1 MISIYVPEKNDH
13 SPYDIFVNNEKCR
26 VESVDGRAL
35 LGDLA
40 PFWLNPVQT
49 AFISHY
55 RGKNTIISTPTGSG
69 KTVIAFLAAFQKGK
83 RVKKTLYVAPTRALA
98 RQIFQDIRT
107 KPLKVYLRTG
117 ESKMDV
123 KEDFDMVIATPE
135 AFLAAR
141 HSNSPWVQST
151 EFVIIDEAH
160 MLMQDTRGI
169 VYEETLV
176 QLLGDRREL
185 LLLSATIPDTL
196 SLAEWVEADLLIES
210 SWRPIPLE
218 RTFVSL
224 ALPTRKSAKTSI
236 QQMKQAFLSENIAQ
250 QVKTMIIVPSKK
262 TGWDLLCAFERLG
275 YRAMNETVPYIKP
288 RLESEPAVAF
298 HNADIPVEEKKE
310 IETAFKAVDGGI
322 SILISTQ
329 TLAYGFNSPADD
341 IVIFVK
347 YSMYQEDKIWPVLI
361 DLLQFEGR
369 AGRKGFTKRGVG
381 RVFYATGTTGEKTA
395 AILKSLLKRGLS
407 DAFVTTLDKAFT
419 ALDEL
424 YTRHYATF
432 HPDNETKLL
441 GMVELFSLG
450 VLSVNE
456 AHFNFTHFKGRFK
469 ERIIQKAVS
478 RLQEIGMVE
487 GDNRLSRLGRLT
499 ASYLLNPEAVSL
511 FLSNIAGR
519 EREEGASSFWAL
531 WESIALLIPG
541 GGAVPDY
548 YPPFFPAMGGQWNR
562 QAVFFSSYAGLLQ
575 FGLGFLWN
583 RLGIEQDETDQ
594 EGRRQKPPA
603 WVGSLPYDVDL
614 ICSFYEQGAR
624 YGFWD
629 LCPPGYLERIRRSL
643 TFGISPLYS
652 LITKIPGIGS
662 IRANILATA
671 GNFHGIRSDL
681 EMILALTRKT
691 GPEKA
696 LWEEFAPYLRAYYSV
711 QLDWLKK
718 TIELTGPVSIDRLI
732 ELDQANYF
740 SAVTL
745 IREFLE
751 DSEKSKSLTEAVPIF
766 WEKSPLDSFTEEV
779 KGRYPDLSI
788 FFFLEEETKDQ
799 LMNQVPFR
807 LCDRNGLQKVFG
819 TVYPTGRLPS
829 QTVLRFQEPT
839 QRRIHTDLF
848 DTLWEEGE

>member
-1 MISIYVPEKNDH
+1 MISIYVPEKNDR
-13 SPYDIFVNNEKCR
+13 SPFEIFVNNEKR
-26 VESVDGRAL
+26 LVESVDGRTL

-49 AFISHY
+49 AFFSHY

-69 KTVIAFLAAFQKGK
+69 KTAIAFLAAFQKGK

-123 KEDFDMVIATPE
+123 KDDYDMVIATPE

-141 HSNSPWVQST
+141 HSNSPWVQSI
-151 EFVIIDEAH
+151 EFVIIDETH

-196 SLAEWVEADLLIES
+196 SLAEWVNADLLIES

-218 RTFVSL
+218 RAFLNL
-224 ALPTRKSAKTSI
+224 ALPTRKNAKTSI
-236 QQMKQAFLSENIAQ
+236 QQMKQAFLEENIEQ
-250 QVKTMIIVPSKK
+250 RVKTMIIVPSKK
-262 TGWDLLCAFERLG
+262 TGWDLLSAFERPG
-275 YRAMNETVPYIKP
+275 YRAMNDTVPYIKP
-288 RLESEPAVAF
+288 KLVGEPVVAF

-310 IETAFKAVDGGI
+310 IEAAFKSLDNGL

-347 YSMYQEDKIWPVLI
+347 YSLYQEEKIWPVLI

-369 AGRKGFTKRGVG
+369 AGRKGYTKRGVG

-395 AILKSLLKRGLS
+395 AILKALLKRGLA
-407 DAFVTTLDKAFT
+407 DVFETTLDKAFT
-419 ALDEL
+419 ALNDL
-424 YTRHYATF
+424 YTRHESIF

-456 AHFNFTHFKGRFK
+456 EHFNYTHFKGRFK

-478 RLQEIGMVE
+478 RLREIGMVE
-487 GDNRLSRLGRLT
+487 GDNRLTRLGNLT
-499 ASYLLNPEAVSL
+499 ASYLLNPEAVAH
-511 FLSNIAGR
+511 FVKNVTR
-519 EREEGASSFWAL
+519 YDVQEDPSSFWTL
-531 WESIALLIPG
+531 WESIALLVPG

-548 YPPFFPAMGGQWNR
+548 YPPFFPPIGGHWNR
-562 QAVFFSSYAGLLQ
+562 QSVFFSSYAGLLQ

-583 RLGIEQDETDQ
+583 RLGIEQDENDQ

-603 WVGSLPYDVDL
+603 WVGSLPYDVEL

-629 LCPPGYLERIRRSL
+629 LCPSGVLERIRRSL
-643 TFGISPLYS
+643 TYGISPLYS
-652 LITKIPGIGS
+652 LLTKIPGIGS
-662 IRANILATA
+662 LRANIVAYV
-671 GNFHGIRSDL
+671 GDFHRFRTDL
-681 EMILALTRKT
+681 EWVRRLTQKT
-691 GPEKA
+691 PPERA
-696 LWEEFAPYLRAYYSV
+696 LWEPFLPFLRTYYRV
-711 QLDWLKK
+711 QLEWLKK
-718 TIELTGPVSIDRLI
+718 SVGISGDVSIDHLI
-732 ELDQANYF
+732 ELDQANFF
-740 SAVTL
+740 SAVEL
-745 IREFLE
+745 IREYLA
-751 DSEKSKSLTEAVPIF
+751 DPEKSKTWAETPQPI
-766 WEKSPLDSFTEEV
+766 WETSPLDAFKEEV
-779 KGRYPDLSI
+779 KVRYPDLSLV
-788 FFFLEEETKDQ
+788 FFVEEEGKDQ

-807 LCDRNGLQKVFG
+807 LCDRSGQEKVYG
-819 TVYPTGRLPS
+819 TVYQAGRLPS
-829 QTVLRFQEPT
+829 QAVLRFQELT
-839 QRRIHTDLF
+839 QRRIHTDYV
-848 DTLWEEGE
+848 DTLWEEGM

>member
-1 MISIYVPEKNDH
+1 MISIYVPEKNDQ
-13 SPYDIFVNNEKCR
+13 SPYEIFVNNEKR
-26 VESVDGRAL
+26 YVESVDGRAL

-49 AFISHY
+49 AFFSHY
-55 RGKNTIISTPTGSG
+55 RGKNSIISTPTGSG

-141 HSNSPWVQST
+141 HSNSPWVQAT

-176 QLLGDRREL
+176 QLLGDQREL

-196 SLAEWVEADLLIES
+196 SLAGWVEADLLIES

-218 RTFVSL
+218 RVFVNL

-236 QQMKQAFLSENIAQ
+236 QQMKQAFLAENIEQ
-250 QVKTMIIVPSKK
+250 RVKTMIIVPSKK
-262 TGWDLLCAFERLG
+262 TGWDLLNAFERQG

-310 IETAFKAVDGGI
+310 IETAFKAADDGI

-369 AGRKGFTKRGVG
+369 AGRKGYTKRGVG
-381 RVFYATGTTGEKTA
+381 RVFYATGTTGDKTA

-407 DAFVTTLDKAFT
+407 DTFVTTLDKAFT

-424 YTRHYATF
+424 YTRHYSAF

-469 ERIIQKAVS
+469 ERIIQKAVT
-478 RLQEIGMVE
+478 RLREIGMVE
-487 GDNRLSRLGRLT
+487 GDNRLSRLGYLT

-511 FLSNIAGR
+511 FLKNVAGCDYT
-519 EREEGASSFWAL
+519 EGATSFWTL
-531 WESIALLIPG
+531 WESIALLVPG

-562 QAVFFSSYAGLLQ
+562 QSVFFSSYAGLLQ

-583 RLGIEQDETDQ
+583 RLGIEQDETNQ

-603 WVGSLPYDVDL
+603 WVGSLPYDVEL

-629 LCPPGYLERIRRSL
+629 LCPSVYLERIRRSL
-643 TFGISPLYS
+643 TYGISPLYS
-652 LITKIPGIGS
+652 LLTKVPGIGS
-662 IRANILATA
+662 LRANIVAYV
-671 GNFHGIRSDL
+671 GDFHGFRADL
-681 EMILALTRKT
+681 AWARELSGKMGR
-691 GPEKA
+691 EKA
-696 LWEEFAPYLRAYYSV
+696 YWDGFAPFLRAYYSV
-711 QLDWLKK
+711 QLEWLKK
-718 TIELTGPVSIDRLI
+718 TIELSGEVSIDHLI
-732 ELDQANYF
+732 ELDQANFF
-740 SAVTL
+740 SAVSL
-745 IREFLE
+745 IREYLA
-751 DSEKSKSLTEAVPIF
+751 DPEKSKTFTEVTPVF
-766 WEKSPLDSFTEEV
+766 GEKSPLDAFKEEV
-779 KGRYPDLSI
+779 INRYPDLSLV
-788 FFFLEEETKDQ
+788 FFVEEDTKDQ

-829 QTVLRFQEPT
+829 QTVLRFQESG
-839 QRRIHTDLF
+839 QRRIHTDYV
-848 DTLWEEGE
+848 DTLWEEGV